1 MMNNFVTLYE
11 GGCWSPGSI
20 ALYVIL
26 VAILIVMWII
36 YIRWLIYEDQHG
48 RGIRRDIR
56 LHRELKKIHEQEER
70 KAYEREMARRR
81 EERLNK
87 LNQKNKKYYESD
99 QSTDSKIKEDQW
111 K

>member
-1 MMNNFVTLYE
+1 MTFGTGHRGGMAVFVIFLLMNV
-11 GGCWSPGSI
+11 
-20 ALYVIL
+20 VI
-26 VAILIVMWII
+26 IGIWIKH
-36 YIRWLIYEDQHG
+36 LIYEDQHG

-99 QSTDSKIKEDQW
+99 QSQDSKIKEDQW